1 MIEFVA
7 FYPYINYA
15 TMFCKLIENVCHV
28 KEKQSNQLARW
39 KFFSLCFKWIEM
51 FGIVC
56 VCELCLFL
64 LLAKWYNFGD

>member
-39 KFFSLCFKWIEM
+39 KFFSSCFK
-51 FGIVC
+51 
-56 VCELCLFL
+56 
-64 LLAKWYNFGD
+64 